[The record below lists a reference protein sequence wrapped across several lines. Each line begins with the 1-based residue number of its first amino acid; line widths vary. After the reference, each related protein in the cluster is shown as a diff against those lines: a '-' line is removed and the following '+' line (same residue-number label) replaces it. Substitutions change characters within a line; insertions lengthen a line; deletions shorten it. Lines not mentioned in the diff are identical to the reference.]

1 MSTPIALDT
10 APPLTHRK
18 FSPLEDVD
26 VLTGQKR
33 KFAQALMSGSSQ
45 AEAARK
51 AGYSEKTARSQGSRL
66 AKDPDII
73 AFISKKRG
81 ADVIAEQAVSE
92 PDDLPKVVNRTVKE
106 FDDPLEFLKAVMN
119 DVSEETDVRKDAAK
133 AMLPYLHP
141 KKGEGGKKDARHA
154 AAKVAAT
161 GSKFGAMAPPKL
173 VVNNKG

>member
-1 MSTPIALDT
+1 M
-10 APPLTHRK
+10 
-18 FSPLEDVD
+18 
-26 VLTGQKR
+26 LTGQKR

-81 ADVIAEQAVSE
+81 AEVIVEQAVSE
-92 PDDLPKVVNRTVKE
+92 PDELPKVVNRTVKE

-154 AAKVAAT
+154 AAAKVAAT

>member
-1 MSTPIALDT
+1 M
-10 APPLTHRK
+10 
-18 FSPLEDVD
+18 
-26 VLTGQKR
+26 
-33 KFAQALMSGSSQ
+33 
-45 AEAARK
+45 
-51 AGYSEKTARSQGSRL
+51 
-66 AKDPDII
+66 
-73 AFISKKRG
+73 
-81 ADVIAEQAVSE
+81 
-92 PDDLPKVVNRTVKE
+92 KE

-119 DVSEETDVRKDAAK
+119 DVNEETDVRKDAAK